1 VDKEIATTVRDGMTS
16 AFEMA
21 DSALRHLN
29 QNPHDRDTTD
39 LIRRLFLA
47 KSGQDI
53 NNKDSML
60 KVRRIFGNIIKFY
73 RTEIDTTASATGEDI
88 VRILSLLTY
97 IGEIRLSN
105 RPRNR

>member
-1 VDKEIATTVRDGMTS
+1 MTS